1 MNSLFVIG
9 LNHKFAPVKFRE
21 KLAFSKND
29 LPSVLLHLRNIP
41 VVPESLVLSTCNRVE
56 IYGVAA
62 DLKAAREE
70 LVRFLC
76 FYHAVEEEA
85 LCHSIYFYEE
95 EEAVRHLFRVASGLD
110 SMVVGEHEILGQVK
124 EAYRLASQAGNVK
137 SLLHQF
143 FERALRTAKR
153 TREETE
159 IARGAVSVSSV
170 AVELAEKIFGRIS
183 QERILIL
190 GTGKVG
196 ELTLKRLMKTGT
208 RTVWVASRTMA
219 RAEEMARKY
228 AVLPIPF
235 ETWKQYLKDADIVIS
250 STAAP
255 HPIIHYEDVKQV
267 MALRKHKPL
276 FIIDLAV
283 PRDAEE
289 KVNTL
294 DDVYL
299 YNIDDLHTV
308 CQSNIKFR
316 EKEVAKCE
324 VLIEKQ
330 IEEFLR
336 WLKHLEAAPTI
347 RKLQA
352 HLDTIIEEEL
362 RLAAGTR
369 TPKELEELRR
379 VLSRVKGKLL
389 HDPLM
394 KLKEAQD
401 HGGGHHYHEALH
413 TLFDLQK
420 VKLTDEENKIP
431 DREPGKQPGSCSSRE
446 SAG

>member
-21 KLAFSKND
+21 KLAFPKND

-70 LVRFLC
+70 LVRLLC
-76 FYHAVEEEA
+76 FFHAVKEKA
-85 LCHSIYFYEE
+85 PCPTIYFYEE

-208 RTVWVASRTMA
+208 RTVWVASRTMS
-219 RAEEMARKY
+219 RAEEKE
-228 AVLPIPF
+228 P
-235 ETWKQYLKDADIVIS
+235 KN
-250 STAAP
+250 
-255 HPIIHYEDVKQV
+255 
-267 MALRKHKPL
+267 
-276 FIIDLAV
+276 
-283 PRDAEE
+283 
-289 KVNTL
+289 NT
-294 DDVYL
+294 
-299 YNIDDLHTV
+299 
-308 CQSNIKFR
+308 
-316 EKEVAKCE
+316 
-324 VLIEKQ
+324 
-330 IEEFLR
+330 
-336 WLKHLEAAPTI
+336 
-347 RKLQA
+347 
-352 HLDTIIEEEL
+352 
-362 RLAAGTR
+362 
-369 TPKELEELRR
+369 TPK
-379 VLSRVKGKLL
+379 
-389 HDPLM
+389 
-394 KLKEAQD
+394 
-401 HGGGHHYHEALH
+401 
-413 TLFDLQK
+413 TF
-420 VKLTDEENKIP
+420 
-431 DREPGKQPGSCSSRE
+431 
-446 SAG
+446 

>member
-1 MNSLFVIG
+1 MNHLFVIG
-9 LNHKFAPVKFRE
+9 LNHRYAPVAFRE
-21 KLAFSKND
+21 KLAFPKNEM
-29 LPSVLLHLRNIP
+29 PSVLFHLRNIGAI
-41 VVPESLVLSTCNRVE
+41 PESLVLSTCNRVE
-56 IYGVAA
+56 IYGVSGN
-62 DLKAAREE
+62 LSLAREE

-76 FYHAVEEEA
+76 FYHAVAEEA
-85 LCHSIYFYEE
+85 LCRSVYFYEG

-110 SMVVGEHEILGQVK
+110 SMVVGEYEILGQVK
-124 EAYRLASQAGNVK
+124 ESYRLASQEGNVK

-153 TREETE
+153 VREETE

-170 AVELAEKIFGRIS
+170 AVELAEKIFGRLS

-190 GTGKVG
+190 GTGKVS
-196 ELTLKRLMKTGT
+196 ELTLKRLMKGGS
-208 RTVWVASRTMA
+208 RSVWVASRTRE
-219 RAEEMARKY
+219 RAEELARKY
-228 AVLPIPF
+228 PIQPISF
-235 ETWKQYLKDADIVIS
+235 EMWKEYLKDADIVIS

-255 HPIIHYEDVKQV
+255 HPIIHYEDVKQIT
-267 MALRKHKPL
+267 ALRKHKPL

-283 PRDAEE
+283 PRDTEE

-299 YNIDDLHTV
+299 YNIDDLQTV
-308 CQSNIKFR
+308 CHSNMKFR

-324 VLIEKQ
+324 AIIEKQ
-330 IEEFLR
+330 MEDFLR
-336 WLKHLEAAPTI
+336 WLKRIESAPTI
-347 RKLQA
+347 QKLQA
-352 HLDTIIEEEL
+352 HLDAIIEEEL
-362 RLAAGTR
+362 RLAAASR
-369 TPKELEELRR
+369 SEAELEDLRR
-379 VLSRVKGKLL
+379 ILLRIKGKLL

-394 KLKEAQD
+394 KLKEAQGQ
-401 HGGGHHYHEALH
+401 GGGHHYHEALQ

-431 DREPGKQPGSCSSRE
+431 DREPGKQTGSYSSRE